1 MRVYLIIGFI
11 LLSQFSCNAQTG
23 TLNASSFVKSLE
35 KEIDKSPNNGLFN
48 DTVTFLVANKSRR
61 FYTIKEIRSNWDK
74 VKALYKGTDYTLNKE
89 KSNSTTVEGNYV
101 LMSHRYKY
109 IIGVNNKGKIVL
121 VKEVKSKLP
130 PDAPP
135 IPAGQ

>member
-48 DTVTFLVANKSRR
+48 DTVTFQIANKSRR
-61 FYTIKEIRSNWDK
+61 VYTIKEIRSNWDK

-89 KSNSTTVEGNYV
+89 KSNSATVEGNYV

-109 IIGVNNKGKIVL
+109 IIGVNNKGKIAL
-121 VKEVKSKLP
+121 VKEVKAKLP